1 MEHHSYRLTRSIGEL
16 AAGEVLDVTARFG
29 DWHAY
34 AMELEPARSTPTR
47 PRKVVVTESDAGFT
61 EAEVLDETA
70 RFGDWH
76 TYDLAFEPGAT
87 TADAES
93 TTAPT
98 RLTRERFER
107 VTEPIDATA

>member
-1 MEHHSYRLTRSIGEL
+1 MGEF
-16 AAGEVLDVTARFG
+16 AEGEILDVTARFG

-87 TADAES
+87 TTDTESS
-93 TTAPT
+93 TTPT
-98 RLTRERFER
+98 RLTRETFER
-107 VTEPIDATA
+107 IAEPVDVTA